1 MAEGPK
7 NFRTQRQLRNIN
19 SQIKSVQMQANLLP
33 INLFEERNEVD
44 RFDFS
49 AAVAERF
56 CLKKAP
62 RSHACYMQRWIWWRD
77 LRLKDLG
84 YFFIPRNTPIVV
96 ARMDQKEVLVKSG
109 FSNVGIGGLPL
120 SM

>member
-56 CLKKAP
+56 CLKEGAAITCML
-62 RSHACYMQRWIWWRD
+62 HAKMD
-77 LRLKDLG
+77 L
-84 YFFIPRNTPIVV
+84 V
-96 ARMDQKEVLVKSG
+96 ARSKVKRSRL
-109 FSNVGIGGLPL
+109 FLYS
-120 SM
+120 